1 MDALTN
7 RKEPT
12 MNRFEVIARY
22 AHGTYAEVIQAATA
36 ADALRK
42 AKPIL
47 RRRVPDAYPI
57 LRWSVIDA

>member
-1 MDALTN
+1 
-7 RKEPT
+7 

-42 AKPIL
+42 AKPLL
-47 RRRVPDAYPI
+47 RRRIPTGYAV
-57 LRWSVIDA
+57 LRWTVIDA